1 MRIMLILAGLLACT
15 PGVSEECAAKVAAAR
30 TLFAHG
36 GEVAVLFAQPG
47 MQLAE
52 SSHGAAIEDG
62 IPVYVREDG
71 SFLVDLRTPLP
82 TVAAAHEALQ
92 EELDKAMTLA
102 ENTGQPW
109 SQRLL
114 LVPDARA
121 PASAILDLAA
131 LLPPTLRLI
140 VIVDLT
146 GDVVPP
152 APPMSDAV
160 KAATESPFP
169 ERTYRTADLLTPAIG
184 TCAPVREVFDAV
196 TTTTSDLRGKTL
208 LDGLPGAIER
218 CGCQGVDVDT
228 LVSAAWAMVGKHQP
242 SKRGLALPLS
252 REPGAEL
259 VELPA
264 NARTSDLVLM
274 IEKRDGKPFRVTPA
288 P

>member
-1 MRIMLILAGLLACT
+1 MRIMLLFAGLLACT

-36 GEVAVLFAQPG
+36 GEVVMIHAPPG

-52 SSHGAAIEDG
+52 SSRGVAIEDG
-62 IPVYVREDG
+62 ILIYVREDG
-71 SFLVDLRTPLP
+71 SFTVDISTPLP

-92 EELDKAMTLA
+92 EEFDRATTLA
-102 ENTGQPW
+102 ENTGRPW
-109 SQRLL
+109 SARLL
-114 LVPDARA
+114 IVAEARA

-131 LLPPTLRLI
+131 LVPPTVRLI
-140 VIVDLT
+140 LVVDLA

-152 APPMSDAV
+152 APPKSDAV
-160 KAATESPFP
+160 KAAIAVPLE
-169 ERTYRTADLLTPAIG
+169 ERASRTANLLTPAIG

-196 TTTTSDLRGKTL
+196 ATTSSDLRGKTMF
-208 LDGLPGAIER
+208 DGLPGAIER

-228 LVSAAWAMVGKHQP
+228 LVSVVWAMAGKTHP
-242 SKRGLALPLS
+242 SKRSLTLPLS

-274 IEKRDGKPFRVTPA
+274 IEKRDGKPFRVTRA